1 LVYDSQASVAKLE
14 TSLSVVGSNL
24 ELKLYG
30 YNDKLSILLSH
41 ILAASQ
47 SFSPKMDRFEVICFY
62 AEDMIDYIE
71 YKCGNVFYF
80 HMFAYSSVPSPLTST
95 GKVDNLN

>member
-1 LVYDSQASVAKLE
+1 VAKLE

-30 YNDKLSILLSH
+30 YNDKLSVLLSH
-41 ILAASQ
+41 ILSASQ

-71 YKCGNVFYF
+71 YKCGNVFFFSYVCLQLCTFSFNF
-80 HMFAYSSVPSPLTST
+80 HRKS
-95 GKVDNLN
+95 G

>member
-1 LVYDSQASVAKLE
+1 MAKLE

-30 YNDKLSILLSH
+30 YNDKLPILLSN

-47 SFSPKMDRFEVICFY
+47 SFSPKTDRFEVMY
-62 AEDMIDYIE
+62 PYVE
-71 YKCGNVFYF
+71 
-80 HMFAYSSVPSPLTST
+80 HMTDSFEI
-95 GKVDNLN
+95 

>member
-1 LVYDSQASVAKLE
+1 MAKLE

-30 YNDKLSILLSH
+30 YNDKLAILLSH

-47 SFSPKMDRFEVICFY
+47 SFSPKIDRFEVMYLY
-62 AEDMIDYIE
+62 AEHMIDYFEI
-71 YKCGNVFYF
+71 
-80 HMFAYSSVPSPLTST
+80 
-95 GKVDNLN
+95 